1 MGFLRHTLTVA
12 QERGLASVVRGGC
25 RMFNLKV
32 RNGFTEPHGN
42 PEGVSVF
49 DRDWDNLIILDACRY
64 DYFRDMISDYDI
76 SGDLS
81 VHRSLGSCSREF
93 VQRNFEG
100 RQLHEVVVVSVNWW
114 YEQVQK
120 DFDTPVDV
128 HHLELINE
136 REDRG
141 VGKKIAFPDHII
153 ERLGQIVE
161 EYDDKRLLLHFHQP
175 HAPYVGPTAK
185 EHSNPDKYHPLGI
198 PHKYARDAYQE
209 TLNMIL
215 SKIPETVEMLDG
227 KTVISADHGDLL
239 GDRGWPIPVKLYG
252 HPCEHYHEKLTTV
265 PWFVVDHENRRTIT
279 AEEPTKPQEFLD
291 DSEREERLRDLGY
304 LQ

>member
-1 MGFLRHTLTVA
+1 MGFLRRVLSLSKD
-12 QERGLASVVRGGC
+12 RGLYSVMSGGC
-25 RMFNLKV
+25 RIINKQV
-32 RNGFTEPHGN
+32 RNRFSEPEGN

-64 DYFRDMISDYDI
+64 DYFEEMVGDYDI
-76 SGDLS
+76 SGELS
-81 VHRSLGSCSREF
+81 AHQSLGSCSREF
-93 VQRNFEG
+93 VQRNFER
-100 RQLHEVVVVSVNWW
+100 RQLHDVVVVSVNLW

-120 DFDTPVDV
+120 NFDVSVDV
-128 HHLELINE
+128 NHLELIDE

-153 ERLGQIVE
+153 GRLERVVE
-161 EYDDKRLLLHFHQP
+161 EHDDKRLLLHFHQP
-175 HAPYVGPTAK
+175 HAPYVGPTAEK
-185 EHSNPDKYHPLGI
+185 HSNPDKYHPLGI

-215 SKIPETVEMLDG
+215 SEIPEALEMLEG

-279 AEEPTKPQEFLD
+279 AEEPNKPQEFLD
-291 DSEREERLRDLGY
+291 HSEREERLRELGY